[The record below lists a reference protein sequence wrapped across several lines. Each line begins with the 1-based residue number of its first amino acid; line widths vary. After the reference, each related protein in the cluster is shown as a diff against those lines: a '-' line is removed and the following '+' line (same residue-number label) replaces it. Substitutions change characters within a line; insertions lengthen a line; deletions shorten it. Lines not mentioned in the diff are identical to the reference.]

1 MNRKD
6 LLSSLIWMSIGLSII
21 IGSVSS
27 LEIGT
32 ASEPGPALFPLLAG
46 VLISFL
52 SLVILL
58 KAAFAKTSEKWSP
71 RELWEGLN
79 WPKIFYTIGALLI
92 YAIMLERVGFLLMT
106 LLLFIFLFI
115 KIEPQKWKLAIG
127 LSILASVGSYLI
139 FDRLLQAQLPR
150 GLLGF

>member
-6 LLSSLIWMSIGLSII
+6 LVSSLIWFFIGLSII
-21 IGSVSS
+21 IGSVSF

-52 SLVILL
+52 SSIILL
-58 KAAFAKTSEKWSP
+58 KAAFANASEKWSP
-71 RELWEGLN
+71 RKLWEGLN
-79 WPKIFYTIGALLI
+79 WPKMFYTIGALLI
-92 YAIMLERVGFLLMT
+92 YAIMLEIVGYLLMT
-106 LLLFIFLFI
+106 LLLLIFLFR
-115 KIEPQKWKLAIG
+115 KIEPQKWELTIG

-150 GLLGF
+150 GFWGF

>member
-6 LLSSLIWMSIGLSII
+6 LVSSLIWLVIGLSII

-32 ASEPGPALFPLLAG
+32 ANEPGPALFPLLAG
-46 VLISFL
+46 IFVSFL
-52 SLVILL
+52 SSLILL
-58 KAAFAKTSEKWSP
+58 KAAFAKTSEKWSL
-71 RELWEGLN
+71 RKLWEGLN

-92 YAIMLERVGFLLMT
+92 YAIMLEIVGFLLMT
-106 LLLFIFLFI
+106 LLLFIFLFR
-115 KIEPQKWKLAIG
+115 KIEPQKWKLTIG
-127 LSILASVGSYLI
+127 LSILASVGAYLL

-150 GLLGF
+150 GFLGF